1 MPAEAR
7 DLSSPRCQDQLWGLS
22 SLYPIDAGGIYP
34 GLRQPGRQANHS
46 PPFGAEVKNE

>member
-22 SLYPIDAGGIYP
+22 SLSYSMGTEVISWSKAAWA
-34 GLRQPGRQANHS
+34 LR
-46 PPFGAEVKNE
+46 